1 MLTGSEQSG
10 LAFRR
15 VVGNASLGD
24 AAYKG
29 ILPTHYTLIPAV
41 FQLPRAQRDGTEGG
55 LERESSNADAVWTP

>member
-24 AAYKG
+24 AANKG
-29 ILPTHYTLIPAV
+29 LLPTHYTLIPAV
-41 FQLPRAQRDGTEGG
+41 FHLPPAKHDGTEGG
-55 LERESSNADAVWTP
+55 LERK